1 MQKNRI
7 VMIRFVQFVKNSD
20 ELSNSIGRPTN
31 DWLSRFFKTL
41 GKKCV
46 DIIEISSETIFL
58 AAIVKNCLIIQFCL
72 IVKRKTPRKASAPKD
87 MPLIMRMNN
96 APTMEA
102 KMVDVEIAV
111 NSVTETVHV
120 TVTRLVRSM
129 VESISLKPIQ
139 QTTAGENLFFFAFE
153 QFRCITVPK
162 WRL

>member
-1 MQKNRI
+1 M
-7 VMIRFVQFVKNSD
+7 F
-20 ELSNSIGRPTN
+20 
-31 DWLSRFFKTL
+31 
-41 GKKCV
+41 

-58 AAIVKNCLIIQFCL
+58 AAIVENCLIIQFCS

-120 TVTRLVRSM
+120 TVTRLVRIM

-139 QTTAGENLFFFAFE
+139 RTTTGEYLFFF
-153 QFRCITVPK
+153 CI
-162 WRL
+162 